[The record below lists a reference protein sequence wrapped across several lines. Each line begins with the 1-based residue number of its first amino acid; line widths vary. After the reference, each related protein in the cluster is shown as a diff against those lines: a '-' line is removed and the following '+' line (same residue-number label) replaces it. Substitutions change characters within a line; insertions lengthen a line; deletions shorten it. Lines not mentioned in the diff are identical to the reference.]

1 MSFTGG
7 AVIRMCPKCL
17 YDCADYYC
25 PRCKLDFRKCYEPAN
40 KRPPAAPAAQDGEE
54 A

>member
-17 YDCADYYC
+17 YDCTNYYC
-25 PRCKLDFRKCYEPAN
+25 PRCKLDFRKCYEDPPDPAT
-40 KRPPAAPAAQDGEE
+40 PPAAQDGEE
-54 A
+54 